1 MSMRL
6 VHAGKTL
13 TNFNESPHLSGS
25 PIKQKKEKV
34 MDRQSERG
42 QTWTRQDKERFLDA
56 VGGYELEAGELGPE
70 EIRSLL
76 DAEADHERP

>member
-1 MSMRL
+1 
-6 VHAGKTL
+6 
-13 TNFNESPHLSGS
+13 
-25 PIKQKKEKV
+25 

-56 VGGYELEAGELGPE
+56 VGGYELEAGELSPE

-76 DAEADHERP
+76 DAEAGHGRP